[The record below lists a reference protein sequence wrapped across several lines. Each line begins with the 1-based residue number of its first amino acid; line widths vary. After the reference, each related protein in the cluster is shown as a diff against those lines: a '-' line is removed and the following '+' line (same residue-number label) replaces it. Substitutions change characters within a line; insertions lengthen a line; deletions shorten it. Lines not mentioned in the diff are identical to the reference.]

1 MQVDCRAH
9 SSLHQRAAKRQ
20 GSQMTRERER
30 LEQQEGLE
38 GGHLGRQEGQEVWP
52 LKGETMRPQKE
63 EQRCRADRGSG
74 H

>member
-30 LEQQEGLE
+30 LEQQGGLE
-38 GGHLGRQEGQEVWP
+38 GEHLGRQGGQEVWP
-52 LKGETMRPQKE
+52 LKGETMRTRKE
-63 EQRCRADRGSG
+63 EQQRRAD
-74 H
+74 